1 MPLKHGNYKRTEYV
15 VWERMRSR
23 CNSTTDK
30 RYASY
35 GGRGIQVCEAWNDF
49 NTFLADMGERP
60 TGYTLERMNNDL
72 GYSKDN
78 CRWATRQEQNN
89 NTRRTVLITF
99 EGETKSIAQW
109 AETKNLNYT
118 TLNRR
123 LKVWGV
129 VPEAFNSEPYPGVT
143 PQTVTRRNQ
152 S

>member
-1 MPLKHGNYKRTEYV
+1 MPLKHGNYKRPEYV

-35 GGRGIQVCEAWNDF
+35 GGRGILVCEAWNDF

-89 NTRRTVLITF
+89 NTQRSLHVEF
-99 EGETKSIAQW
+99 ESTSLTLRQW
-109 AETKNLNYT
+109 AEKLSLPYASIWYRYSKGVRPPELFLPIGSTGNKT
-118 TLNRR
+118 IRR
-123 LKVWGV
+123 R
-129 VPEAFNSEPYPGVT
+129 A
-143 PQTVTRRNQ
+143 
-152 S
+152 